1 MSSAGRPAPPAGWRA
16 DFPLLGDVVDVVYL
30 DNAATTQ
37 KPRQVLQA
45 LEDYY
50 RRRNAN
56 VHRAAHRLS
65 DEATRA
71 FEAARQTVA
80 RRVHAR
86 APHEVIWTRGTT
98 EAINLVAASYAPLV
112 LGEGDEVLITHMEH
126 HSNIVPWQL
135 ACSRF
140 GARLRAVAVLPNGE
154 LDLDDFDAKLG
165 SRTKI
170 VAFAHVSNALGTV
183 NDVAELAARSRA
195 AGAVTVVDGAQA
207 MPHLAV
213 DVQALGCD
221 FYAFSGHKMYG
232 PTGIGALIGREELL
246 RAMPPWQTGGE
257 MIEHVRIEAT
267 TYAPLPFKFEAGTP
281 NIAGAIGLAAA
292 VDYLD
297 GLDFD
302 AVCTH
307 EADLLAY
314 ATAQLNQM
322 PGVRVLGTAA
332 RKGPVLSF
340 LADGAHPHDVGELLD
355 QQGVAVRTGHH
366 CAMPLMERLGVPGT
380 VRASFGL
387 YNSHADVDALVAALR
402 KALSLL

>member
-1 MSSAGRPAPPAGWRA
+1 MNPAWRA
-16 DFPLLGDVVDVVYL
+16 DFPLLGAVDDVAYL

-37 KPRQVLQA
+37 KPRRVLQA
-45 LEDYY
+45 VGDYY

-56 VHRAAHRLS
+56 VHRGAHRLS

-86 APHEVIWTRGTT
+86 APCEVIWTRGTT

-140 GARLRAVAVLPNGE
+140 GAKLRAVAVLPNGE
-154 LDLDDFDAKLG
+154 LDLDDFDAKLC

-170 VAFAHVSNALGTV
+170 VAFAHVSNALGTI
-183 NDVAELAARSRA
+183 NDVAALAARATA

-207 MPHLAV
+207 MPHLEV

-221 FYAFSGHKMYG
+221 FYAFSGHKMYA
-232 PTGIGALIGREELL
+232 PTGIGALVGREELL

-267 TYAPLPFKFEAGTP
+267 TYAQLPFKFEAGTP

-292 VDYLD
+292 VDYLES
-297 GLDFD
+297 LDFD
-302 AVCTH
+302 AVRTH

-314 ATAQLNQM
+314 ATAQFNQM
-322 PGVRVLGTAA
+322 PGVRVVGTAA

-340 LADGAHPHDVGELLD
+340 LAAGAHPHDVGELLD

-366 CAMPLMERLGVPGT
+366 CAMPLMERLGLPGT

-387 YNSHADVDALVAALR
+387 YNSRADVDALVAATR

>member
-1 MSSAGRPAPPAGWRA
+1 MNAAAWRA
-16 DFPLLGDVVDVVYL
+16 DFPLLGNAQDVVYL

-45 LEDYY
+45 VGDYY
-50 RRRNAN
+50 ERRNAN

-65 DEATRA
+65 DDATRA

-80 RRVHAR
+80 RRVNAR
-86 APHEVIWTRGTT
+86 AAKEVIWTRGTT

-112 LGEGDEVLITHMEH
+112 LGEGDEVLITCMEH

-140 GARLRAVAVLPNGE
+140 GARLRAAAVLPNGE
-154 LDLDDFDAKLG
+154 LDLEDFDAKLG

-183 NDVAELAARSRA
+183 NDVAALAARA
-195 AGAVTVVDGAQA
+195 KAVGAVTVVDGAQA
-207 MPHLAV
+207 MPHLDV
-213 DVQALGCD
+213 DVQALDCD
-221 FYAFSGHKMYG
+221 FYAFSGHKMYA
-232 PTGIGALIGREELL
+232 PTGIGALVGREELL
-246 RAMPPWQTGGE
+246 QAMPPWQTGGE

-267 TYAPLPFKFEAGTP
+267 TYAQLPFKFEAGTP

-292 VDYLD
+292 IDYLET
-297 GLDFD
+297 LDFA
-302 AVCTH
+302 AVRAH

-314 ATAQLNQM
+314 ATASLNQID
-322 PGVRVLGTAA
+322 GLRVVGAAA

-340 LADGAHPHDVGELLD
+340 LARGAHPHDVGALLD
-355 QQGVAVRTGHH
+355 QQGVAVRAGHH

-387 YNSHADVDALVAALR
+387 YNSRKDVDALAAALR

>member
-1 MSSAGRPAPPAGWRA
+1 MNPPAWRA
-16 DFPLLGDVVDVVYL
+16 DFPLLADVADVVYL

-37 KPRQVLQA
+37 KPRRVLQA

-56 VHRAAHRLS
+56 VHRGAHRLS

-80 RRVHAR
+80 KRVNAR
-86 APHEVIWTRGTT
+86 AAKEVIWTRGTT

-140 GARLRAVAVLPNGE
+140 GAKLRAVAVLANGE
-154 LDLDDFDAKLG
+154 LDLDDFDAKLCA
-165 SRTKI
+165 RTKI
-170 VAFAHVSNALGTV
+170 VAVAHVSNALGTV
-183 NDVAELAARSRA
+183 NDVAEIAARSRA

-246 RAMPPWQTGGE
+246 QAMPPWQTGGE
-257 MIEHVRIEAT
+257 MIEHVRLEAT

-292 VDYLD
+292 VDYLES
-297 GLDFD
+297 LDFD
-302 AVCTH
+302 AVRAH

-314 ATAQLNQM
+314 ATASLNQI
-322 PGVRVLGTAA
+322 PHLKLLGTAA
-332 RKGPVLSF
+332 NKGPVLSF
-340 LADGAHPHDVGELLD
+340 GHATAHPHDVGELLD

-366 CAMPLMERLGVPGT
+366 CAMPLMERLGLPGT

-387 YNSHADVDALVAALR
+387 YNSRADVDALAAAVH